1 MVGSTLRLRKEF
13 TRALLAGDAEA
24 ADRVIR
30 AAMDSGLNAAEID
43 IELITPA
50 LFMVGDKWATG
61 EITVADEHLASEIT
75 LRVLALQ
82 RAVRHARRQRRDRR
96 VLLLAPQGERH
107 VIGLN
112 MACDLLYAAG
122 YDTLMLGAD
131 VPFEDIVPAAIRHA
145 ADVIAF
151 SATMDETNE
160 VLDAAIDH
168 LRMSKHGPASCSAA
182 RRCRSRS
189 PRRGTPRSAATSR
202 TSSRP
207 STRSCSTRRS
217 TEQARGELLPQPLVA
232 DAHDAEHGAAGE
244 DDARRAR
251 DGHVAGL
258 QLELAELERAW
269 TSTSTPSGTSRSI
282 VPNSVQAWIRISWP
296 PIRA

>member
-1 MVGSTLRLRKEF
+1 VVGSTLRLRKEF

-30 AAMDSGLNAAEID
+30 AAMDNGLNAAEID
-43 IELITPA
+43 MELITPA

-61 EITVADEHLASEIT
+61 EITVADEHLASEIA

-82 RAVRHARRQRRDRR
+82 RAVRQARRQRRNRR

-131 VPFEDIVPAAIRHA
+131 VPLEDIVPAAFRHA
-145 ADVIAF
+145 PDVIAF

-160 VLDAAIDH
+160 RLDAAIDH
-168 LRMSKHGPASCSAA
+168 LRTSNHGAGVLLG
-182 RRCRSRS
+182 
-189 PRRGTPRSAATSR
+189 GTAVSFEVAATWHAAVCRDVSNVVE
-202 TSSRP
+202 TVDALM
-207 STRSCSTRRS
+207 
-217 TEQARGELLPQPLVA
+217 QHAPL
-232 DAHDAEHGAAGE
+232 
-244 DDARRAR
+244 
-251 DGHVAGL
+251 
-258 QLELAELERAW
+258 
-269 TSTSTPSGTSRSI
+269 
-282 VPNSVQAWIRISWP
+282 N
-296 PIRA
+296 